1 MIKQSKKTMVR
12 VFSRSGQPLAGSSPD
27 ALGCGLQAR
36 AKAIENKQIE
46 DKRRA
51 VLYKELEAKLMKE
64 REEAAQWDFQGEED
78 DEQQGEQAEVAAD
91 ARSPSL
97 IDAIVQGQVGAAELS
112 SLAEVPAEA
121 AAPAAE
127 ERPASLEKPRRKG
140 RVKTVRARKRKKRR
154 YFWLVLKGTRTPGM
168 RSKLFEGEWVEQMD
182 KYDLEQ
188 AKTPEERAF
197 MEQANEEFQKAWPRP
212 GTGSRVFRGLTRTLL
227 RRTRSSSGRCHRSC
241 AASTTCLSCP

>member
-1 MIKQSKKTMVR
+1 MLLRGSLWRSAHRPTLTRR
-12 VFSRSGQPLAGSSPD
+12 VF
-27 ALGCGLQAR
+27 CLQAR
-36 AKAIENKQIE
+36 AKAAENKIVE

-51 VLYKELEAKLMKE
+51 ILYKELEAKLIRE
-64 REEAAQWDFQGEED
+64 REEEQWVAQIAED
-78 DEQQGEQAEVAAD
+78 DQQLRKQEEGAAD

-112 SLAEVPAEA
+112 SLTEMPADA
-121 AAPAAE
+121 AAPAAQ
-127 ERPASLEKPRRKG
+127 ERPVALEKPRRKG

-182 KYDLEQ
+182 KYDLDQ

-197 MEQANEEFQKAWPRP
+197 MEQANEEFQKVRP
-212 GTGSRVFRGLTRTLL
+212 QQGIAARALRAMAHTLFSRN
-227 RRTRSSSGRCHRSC
+227 RS
-241 AASTTCLSCP
+241 

>member
-1 MIKQSKKTMVR
+1 MCALVR
-12 VFSRSGQPLAGSSPD
+12 GLSHGSLWRSAGHRNNPD
-27 ALGCGLQAR
+27 AAICGLQAR
-36 AKAIENKQIE
+36 AKAVEDKQIE

-51 VLYKELEAKLMKE
+51 ILYSELEAKLIRE
-64 REEAAQWDFQGEED
+64 REDAEWGDQGEED
-78 DEQQGEQAEVAAD
+78 DEQQHEQEEVAAAD
-91 ARSPSL
+91 ARSSSL

-112 SLAEVPAEA
+112 SLAEDPAEA

-197 MEQANEEFQKAWPRP
+197 MEQANEEFQKVRPQP
-212 GTGSRVFRGLTRTLL
+212 GTSSLVFRALPHALHP
-227 RRTRSSSGRCHRSC
+227 RTRS
-241 AASTTCLSCP
+241 